1 MSQLI
6 LLRHGQSL
14 WNAANKFTGWLE
26 LKTGVPIVYEI
37 DAKGEVK
44 SKVIL
49 ND

>member
-1 MSQLI
+1 MDLDRLAPEDVPQ
-6 LLRHGQSL
+6 
-14 WNAANKFTGWLE
+14 LE

-37 DAKGEVK
+37 DGDAQVQ

>member
-1 MSQLI
+1 MDLDNLSPDDVP
-6 LLRHGQSL
+6 
-14 WNAANKFTGWLE
+14 TLE

-37 DAKGEVK
+37 DGDGAVQ